1 MYADDFLDE
10 RDPDYQEDEEF
21 LGDYGDEGDD
31 DYYGEFLDEDRF
43 STFLDSPGTTMG
55 KAEIT
60 AFERVGPTVV
70 DPWILKMTNLPKQFK
85 KFTLGSVTLDIL
97 RKSNLNCNDSFRSNF
112 TFNSNDMLKSLNPLA
127 LSLSHYIRTSNGD
140 VDKKKLTEVSQ
151 LLTSGKSCNSDND
164 CKSKNHSMCK
174 SGKFITSIVD
184 LGSIIRYLSIWN
196 KVYKTKIK
204 EEESDE
210 ELDII
215 EE

>member
-1 MYADDFLDE
+1 MYEDDFLDE
-10 RDPDYQEDEEF
+10 RDPDYQEDEDF

-31 DYYGEFLDEDRF
+31 YYGDDLDDDRF
-43 STFLDSPGTTMG
+43 ATFLDSPGTTMG

-60 AFERVGPTVV
+60 AFERVGPTMV

-97 RKSNLNCNDSFRSNF
+97 RKSNLNCDNSFTSNF

-174 SGKFITSIVD
+174 SGKCITSIVD